1 MESMDIKSYNGIT
14 VNNYNLP
21 IREYNGWRVI
31 TLKDIDTIHERAS
44 GTARKRFND
53 NREHFI
59 EGTDFYKVKCSEVRP
74 FFGQTPPNGFN
85 PNADII
91 LITESGYLMLV
102 KSFTD
107 DLAWEVQRALVNN
120 YFRVKM
126 IDEDIPQLS
135 TDLQMFYR
143 LFQANVQLQLKQN
156 QLAEQQRKLAYKLDT
171 IGDLIKID
179 PHNWR
184 YDCKRLIYGI
194 AWKQGGM
201 KYVRNVYEE
210 IYGLV
215 DRRAGVN
222 LNARLN
228 HRLERMTAMG
238 ASKADK
244 AKLSKIEIIASDKKL
259 IEVYI
264 SVVKEMAIREGVDL
278 NYSLDLLED

>member
-1 MESMDIKSYNGIT
+1 MESMNVKSYNGVMI
-14 VNNYNLP
+14 NNYNLP
-21 IREYNGWRVI
+21 IREYNGQRVV
-31 TLKDIDTIHERAS
+31 TLKDIDAVHGRAA

-53 NREHFI
+53 HKRRFL
-59 EGTDFYKVKCSEVRP
+59 EGTDYFKVPASEIRTHNIVDLSIKA
-74 FFGQTPPNGFN
+74 QE
-85 PNADII
+85 DIT
-91 LITESGYLMLV
+91 LLTESGYLMLV

-107 DLAWEVQRALVNN
+107 DLAWDVQRSLVND
-120 YFRVKM
+120 YFRIKM
-126 IDEDIPQLS
+126 IDDDIPQLS
-135 TDLQMFYR
+135 ADLQMFYR

-201 KYVRNVYEE
+201 KYLRNVYEE
-210 IYGLV
+210 IYRLV

-222 LNARLN
+222 LSARLN

-244 AKLSKIEIIASDKKL
+244 AKLSKIEVIASDKKL

-264 SVVKEMAIREGVDL
+264 SIVKEMAFKEGVDL
-278 NYSLDLLED
+278 NYSMDLLED

>member
-1 MESMDIKSYNGIT
+1 MESMDIKSYNSI
-14 VNNYNLP
+14 VINNYNLP
-21 IREYNGWRVI
+21 IREYNGQRVV
-31 TLKDIDTIHERAS
+31 TLKDVDTVHGRAV

-53 NREHFI
+53 NRKRFI
-59 EGTDFYKVKCSEVRP
+59 EGTDYFKVSASEIRTHNIVDLSAKA
-74 FFGQTPPNGFN
+74 QE
-85 PNADII
+85 DIT
-91 LITESGYLMLV
+91 LLTESGYLMLV

-107 DLAWEVQRALVNN
+107 DLAWEVQRSLINN

>member
-1 MESMDIKSYNGIT
+1 MESMNVKSYNGVMI
-14 VNNYNLP
+14 NNYNLP
-21 IREYNGWRVI
+21 IREYNGQRVV
-31 TLKDIDTIHERAS
+31 TLKDIDAVHGRAA

-53 NREHFI
+53 HKRRFL
-59 EGTDFYKVKCSEVRP
+59 EGTDYFKVPASEIRTHNIVDLSIKA
-74 FFGQTPPNGFN
+74 QE
-85 PNADII
+85 DIT
-91 LITESGYLMLV
+91 LLTESGYLMLV

-107 DLAWEVQRALVNN
+107 DLAWDVQRSLVND
-120 YFRVKM
+120 YFRIKM
-126 IDEDIPQLS
+126 IDDDIPQLS
-135 TDLQMFYR
+135 ADLQMFYR

-201 KYVRNVYEE
+201 KYLRNVYEE
-210 IYGLV
+210 IYRLV

-222 LNARLN
+222 LSARLN

-244 AKLSKIEIIASDKKL
+244 AKLSKIEVIASDKKL

-264 SVVKEMAIREGVDL
+264 SVVKEMAFKEGVDL
-278 NYSLDLLED
+278 NYSMDLLED